1 MKDTSKLYYSV
12 LKYIPNAIRMETINV
27 GVAVHYPSKKYSH
40 FFKTNNMRRVAAFD
54 DEYNKAF
61 FSMVMESLEYDL
73 DYNLDKDVETLNFNL
88 PDESDEGRFNN
99 ISDPNYLTNK
109 VSYLTN
115 EFRFS
120 SVQAIYTSDENWKSD
135 VEDLKSTFLYYD
147 KPKNERISK
156 EKVRSLLNKQIRS
169 FKLPKDQVKL
179 KPEIS
184 NSLGVNDIYDFQIAK
199 TLLRSMSFDY
209 KRKDNLVKEL
219 KVILYDLGNI
229 KPQDDI
235 SSVLLISNELEK
247 PEDENVY
254 DNFLKSAREIASSR
268 KYKVDLVQLDQLKDK
283 LKQEIS
289 FFDVIDEQHSIS

>member
-1 MKDTSKLYYSV
+1 
-12 LKYIPNAIRMETINV
+12 METINV